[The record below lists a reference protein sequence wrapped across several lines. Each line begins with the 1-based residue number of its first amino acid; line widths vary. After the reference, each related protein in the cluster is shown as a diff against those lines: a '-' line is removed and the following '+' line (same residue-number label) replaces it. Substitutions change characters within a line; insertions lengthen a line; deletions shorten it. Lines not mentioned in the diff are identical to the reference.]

1 MSAAIEQ
8 GLPGLSGSPAFP
20 EFPALM
26 VRAAGM
32 RAHAALVR
40 CGGRLRPL
48 PAFPD
53 SPYRL
58 AGDEIVWLGGD
69 NATWHPRRILL
80 AKPIPA
86 RLSGELHLSFE
97 GADVWRPATLSGVS
111 AVSNGV
117 SNAVSDGARVPGV
130 PGFTPAQGAAAC
142 VFISANTNVIG
153 TPAGF
158 GVLLAARPLRFP
170 LDLALARLRALA
182 ASVAED
188 NAAAFESAALPLLG
202 LGLGLTPS
210 GDDFVGACLF
220 ARRLRGDFASSPAW
234 QDAATNLTRAAAARS
249 NSISAALFGDLARGA
264 AYAPLH
270 ELAAALRGSD
280 AALLAA
286 ARALT
291 AIGHSSGWDMLTGF
305 MLGAGATI
313 DWKPAPEAAFQPEHD
328 STTVF
333 SSCSPQ
339 PART

>member
-8 GLPGLSGSPAFP
+8 GLPGLSAL
-20 EFPALM
+20 PALKL
-26 VRAAGM
+26 RAAGM
-32 RAHAALVR
+32 LAHAALVR
-40 CGGRLRPL
+40 CSGRLRPL

-86 RLSGELHLSFE
+86 RLSGELHLSVE
-97 GADVWRPATLSGVS
+97 GADVWRPAILSGVTG
-111 AVSNGV
+111 VSNG
-117 SNAVSDGARVPGV
+117 AGV
-130 PGFTPAQGAAAC
+130 PSFTPAQGAAAC
-142 VFISANTNVIG
+142 VFIGANINAIG

-220 ARRLRGDFASSPAW
+220 ARRLRGDFLSSPSW
-234 QDAATNLTRAAAARS
+234 QDAATNLTRAAAVRS

-270 ELAAALRGSD
+270 ELAAALCGSD
-280 AALLAA
+280 AALIGA

-333 SSCSPQ
+333 PSCSPQ

>member
-1 MSAAIEQ
+1 M
-8 GLPGLSGSPAFP
+8 
-20 EFPALM
+20 
-26 VRAAGM
+26 
-32 RAHAALVR
+32 
-40 CGGRLRPL
+40 
-48 PAFPD
+48 
-53 SPYRL
+53 
-58 AGDEIVWLGGD
+58 
-69 NATWHPRRILL
+69 
-80 AKPIPA
+80 
-86 RLSGELHLSFE
+86 
-97 GADVWRPATLSGVS
+97 
-111 AVSNGV
+111 
-117 SNAVSDGARVPGV
+117 
-130 PGFTPAQGAAAC
+130 
-142 VFISANTNVIG
+142 
-153 TPAGF
+153 
-158 GVLLAARPLRFP
+158 LLAARPLRFP

-188 NAAAFESAALPLLG
+188 NATAFESAALPLLG

-220 ARRLRGDFASSPAW
+220 ARRLRGDFASSPSW
-234 QDAATNLTRAAAARS
+234 QDAATNLTRAAAVRS
-249 NSISAALFGDLARGA
+249 NSISAALFGDLACGA

-270 ELAAALRGSD
+270 ELAAALRCSD

-333 SSCSPQ
+333 PSCSPQ

>member
-8 GLPGLSGSPAFP
+8 GLPVLPVLP

-58 AGDEIVWLGGD
+58 ASDEIVWLGGD

-86 RLSGELHLSFE
+86 RLSGELHLSVE
-97 GADVWRPATLSGVS
+97 SADVWRPTTLSGVT
-111 AVSNGV
+111 AVSNGA
-117 SNAVSDGARVPGV
+117 SVPGA
-130 PGFTPAQGAAAC
+130 PGFTPAQGAATC
-142 VFISANTNVIG
+142 VFIGANINAIG

-188 NAAAFESAALPLLG
+188 NAVAFESAALPLLG

-220 ARRLRGDFASSPAW
+220 ARRLRGDFLSSPSW
-234 QDAATNLTRAAAARS
+234 QDAATNLTRAAAVRS
-249 NSISAALFGDLARGA
+249 NSISAALFGDLACGA

-333 SSCSPQ
+333 PSCSPQ

>member
-1 MSAAIEQ
+1 MASSYPVGCYRCVQ
-8 GLPGLSGSPAFP
+8 WRQRPQF
-20 EFPALM
+20 
-26 VRAAGM
+26 
-32 RAHAALVR
+32 HACPR
-40 CGGRLRPL
+40 RRRLR
-48 PAFPD
+48 
-53 SPYRL
+53 
-58 AGDEIVWLGGD
+58 
-69 NATWHPRRILL
+69 
-80 AKPIPA
+80 
-86 RLSGELHLSFE
+86 
-97 GADVWRPATLSGVS
+97 
-111 AVSNGV
+111 
-117 SNAVSDGARVPGV
+117 
-130 PGFTPAQGAAAC
+130 
-142 VFISANTNVIG
+142 
-153 TPAGF
+153 F

-220 ARRLRGDFASSPAW
+220 ARRLRGDFLSSPSW
-234 QDAATNLTRAAAARS
+234 QDAATNLTRAAAVRS
-249 NSISAALFGDLARGA
+249 NSISAALFGDLACGA

-333 SSCSPQ
+333 PSCSPQ

>member
-8 GLPGLSGSPAFP
+8 GLPVLPVLP

-86 RLSGELHLSFE
+86 RLSGELHLSVE
-97 GADVWRPATLSGVS
+97 GADVWHPATLSGVT
-111 AVSNGV
+111 AVSNGA
-117 SNAVSDGARVPGV
+117 SVPGA

-142 VFISANTNVIG
+142 VFIGANINAIG

-220 ARRLRGDFASSPAW
+220 ARRLRGDFLSSPSW
-234 QDAATNLTRAAAARS
+234 QDAATNLTRAAAVRS

-270 ELAAALRGSD
+270 ELAAALCGSD
-280 AALLAA
+280 AALIAA
-286 ARALT
+286 VRALT

-333 SSCSPQ
+333 PSCSPQ

>member
-8 GLPGLSGSPAFP
+8 GLPGLSAL
-20 EFPALM
+20 PALKL
-26 VRAAGM
+26 RAAGM
-32 RAHAALVR
+32 LAHAALVR

-86 RLSGELHLSFE
+86 RLSGELRLSVE
-97 GADVWRPATLSGVS
+97 GADVWRPATLSGVTS
-111 AVSNGV
+111 VSNGASV
-117 SNAVSDGARVPGV
+117 AGV
-130 PGFTPAQGAAAC
+130 PSFTPAQGAAAC
-142 VFISANTNVIG
+142 VFIGANINAIG

-158 GVLLAARPLRFP
+158 GVLLAARPLCFP

-188 NAAAFESAALPLLG
+188 NAAAFESAALPMLG

-220 ARRLRGDFASSPAW
+220 ARRLRGDFLLSPSW
-234 QDAATNLTRAAAARS
+234 QDAATNLTRAAAVRS

-270 ELAAALRGSD
+270 ELAAALCGND
-280 AALLAA
+280 AALIGA

-313 DWKPAPEAAFQPEHD
+313 DWKPAPEADFQPEHD

-333 SSCSPQ
+333 PSCSPQ

>member
-8 GLPGLSGSPAFP
+8 GLPEL
-20 EFPALM
+20 PALKL
-26 VRAAGM
+26 RAAGM
-32 RAHAALVR
+32 LAHAALER

-86 RLSGELHLSFE
+86 RLSGELHLSVE
-97 GADVWRPATLSGVS
+97 GADVWRPAILSGVTG
-111 AVSNGV
+111 VSNGA
-117 SNAVSDGARVPGV
+117 SVPS
-130 PGFTPAQGAAAC
+130 FTPAQGAAAC
-142 VFISANTNVIG
+142 VFIGANINAIG

-220 ARRLRGDFASSPAW
+220 ARRLRGDFLSSPSW
-234 QDAATNLTRAAAARS
+234 QDAATNLTRAAAVRS

-270 ELAAALRGSD
+270 ELAAALCGSD
-280 AALLAA
+280 AALIGA

-333 SSCSPQ
+333 SSCLPQ

>member
-8 GLPGLSGSPAFP
+8 GLPVLPVLP

-40 CGGRLRPL
+40 CGGRLRTL

-86 RLSGELHLSFE
+86 RLSGELHLSVE
-97 GADVWRPATLSGVS
+97 SADVWRPTTLSGVT
-111 AVSNGV
+111 AVSNGA
-117 SNAVSDGARVPGV
+117 SVPGA

-142 VFISANTNVIG
+142 VFIGANINAIG

-188 NAAAFESAALPLLG
+188 NAVAFESAALPLLG

-220 ARRLRGDFASSPAW
+220 ARRLRGDFLSSPSW
-234 QDAATNLTRAAAARS
+234 QDAATNLTRAAAVRS

-270 ELAAALRGSD
+270 ELAAALCGSD
-280 AALLAA
+280 AALIAA
-286 ARALT
+286 VRALT

-333 SSCSPQ
+333 PSCSPQ

>member
-8 GLPGLSGSPAFP
+8 GLPVLP

-40 CGGRLRPL
+40 CGGRLHTL

-86 RLSGELHLSFE
+86 RLSGELHLSVE

-117 SNAVSDGARVPGV
+117 SNGASVPGI
-130 PGFTPAQGAAAC
+130 PSFTPAQGAAAC
-142 VFISANTNVIG
+142 VFIGANINVIG

-188 NAAAFESAALPLLG
+188 NATAFESAALPLLG

-220 ARRLRGDFASSPAW
+220 ARRLRGDFLSSPAW
-234 QDAATNLTRAAAARS
+234 QEAATNLTRAAAVRS
-249 NSISAALFGDLARGA
+249 NSISAALFGDLACGA

-270 ELAAALRGSD
+270 ELAAAMRGSD

-313 DWKPAPEAAFQPEHD
+313 DWKPASEAAFQPEHD

>member
-8 GLPGLSGSPAFP
+8 GLPVLP

-86 RLSGELHLSFE
+86 RLSGELHLSVE
-97 GADVWRPATLSGVS
+97 SADVWRPTTLSGVT
-111 AVSNGV
+111 AVSNGA
-117 SNAVSDGARVPGV
+117 SVPGA

-142 VFISANTNVIG
+142 VFIGANINAIG

-188 NAAAFESAALPLLG
+188 NAVAFESAALPLLG

-220 ARRLRGDFASSPAW
+220 ARRLRGDFLSSPSW
-234 QDAATNLTRAAAARS
+234 QDAATNLTRAAAVRS

-270 ELAAALRGSD
+270 ELAAALCGSD
-280 AALLAA
+280 AALIAA
-286 ARALT
+286 VRALT

>member
-8 GLPGLSGSPAFP
+8 GLPVLPVL
-20 EFPALM
+20 PALKL
-26 VRAAGM
+26 RAAGM
-32 RAHAALVR
+32 LAHAALVR

-86 RLSGELHLSFE
+86 RLSGELHLSVE
-97 GADVWRPATLSGVS
+97 GADVWRPATLSGVTG
-111 AVSNGV
+111 VSNGA
-117 SNAVSDGARVPGV
+117 SVPGA
-130 PGFTPAQGAAAC
+130 PSAPSFTPAQGAAAC
-142 VFISANTNVIG
+142 VFIGANINAIG

-188 NAAAFESAALPLLG
+188 NATAFESAALPLLG

-220 ARRLRGDFASSPAW
+220 ARRLRGDFLSSPAW
-234 QDAATNLTRAAAARS
+234 QEAATNLTRAAAVRS
-249 NSISAALFGDLARGA
+249 NSISAALFGDLACGA

-313 DWKPAPEAAFQPEHD
+313 DWKPASEAAFQPEHD

-333 SSCSPQ
+333 PSCSPQ

>member
-1 MSAAIEQ
+1 MSAAIDQ
-8 GLPGLSGSPAFP
+8 GLPVLPELSALP

-32 RAHAALVR
+32 LAHAALLR

-86 RLSGELHLSFE
+86 RLSGELHLSVE
-97 GADVWRPATLSGVS
+97 GADVWRPAILSGVTG
-111 AVSNGV
+111 VSNGA
-117 SNAVSDGARVPGV
+117 SVPS
-130 PGFTPAQGAAAC
+130 FTPAQGAAAC
-142 VFISANTNVIG
+142 VFIGANINAIG

-220 ARRLRGDFASSPAW
+220 ARRLRGDFLSSPSW
-234 QDAATNLTRAAAARS
+234 QDAATNLTRAAAVRS

-270 ELAAALRGSD
+270 ELAAALCGSD
-280 AALLAA
+280 AALIGA

-333 SSCSPQ
+333 PSCSPQ

>member
-8 GLPGLSGSPAFP
+8 GLPVLPVLP

-86 RLSGELHLSFE
+86 RLSGELHLSVE
-97 GADVWRPATLSGVS
+97 SADVWRPTTLSGVT
-111 AVSNGV
+111 AVSNGA
-117 SNAVSDGARVPGV
+117 SVPGA

-142 VFISANTNVIG
+142 VFIGANINAIG

-188 NAAAFESAALPLLG
+188 NAVAFESAALPLLG

-210 GDDFVGACLF
+210 GDDFVGACLI
-220 ARRLRGDFASSPAW
+220 ARRLRGDFLSSPSW
-234 QDAATNLTRAAAARS
+234 QDAATNLTRAAAVRS

-270 ELAAALRGSD
+270 ELAAALCGSD
-280 AALLAA
+280 AALIAA
-286 ARALT
+286 VRALS

-313 DWKPAPEAAFQPEHD
+313 DWKPAPEAAFQSEHD

-333 SSCSPQ
+333 PSCSPQ

>member
-8 GLPGLSGSPAFP
+8 GLPGLSAL
-20 EFPALM
+20 PALKL
-26 VRAAGM
+26 RAAGM
-32 RAHAALVR
+32 LAYAALVR

-86 RLSGELHLSFE
+86 WLSGELRLSVT
-97 GADVWRPATLSGVS
+97 GADVWRPATLSGVT

-117 SNAVSDGARVPGV
+117 SNGTSVADV
-130 PGFTPAQGAAAC
+130 PGFTPVQGAAAC
-142 VFISANTNVIG
+142 VFIGANINAIG

-220 ARRLRGDFASSPAW
+220 ARRLRGDFASSPSW
-234 QDAATNLTRAAAARS
+234 QDAATNLTRAAAVRS

-270 ELAAALRGSD
+270 ELAAALCGSR

-333 SSCSPQ
+333 PSCSPQ

>member
-8 GLPGLSGSPAFP
+8 GLPVLP
-20 EFPALM
+20 ELLELPALKL
-26 VRAAGM
+26 RAAGM
-32 RAHAALVR
+32 LAHAALVR

-86 RLSGELHLSFE
+86 RLSGELHLSVA
-97 GADVWRPATLSGVS
+97 GADVWRPATLSRVT
-111 AVSNGV
+111 AASNGV
-117 SNAVSDGARVPGV
+117 SNVASVAGV
-130 PGFTPAQGAAAC
+130 PNFRPAQGAAAG
-142 VFISANTNVIG
+142 VFIGANINAIG

-158 GVLLAARPLRFP
+158 GVLLAARPLCFP

-220 ARRLRGDFASSPAW
+220 ARRLRGDFLSSPLW
-234 QDAATNLTRAAAARS
+234 QDVATNLTRAAAVRS
-249 NSISAALFGDLARGA
+249 TSISAALFGDLARGA

-270 ELAAALRGSD
+270 ELAAALCGSD
-280 AALLAA
+280 AALIGA

-313 DWKPAPEAAFQPEHD
+313 DWKPAPEAAFQPEDD

>member
-8 GLPGLSGSPAFP
+8 GLPVLQGFA
-20 EFPALM
+20 ALK

-32 RAHAALVR
+32 LAHAALVR

-86 RLSGELHLSFE
+86 RLSGELHLSVE
-97 GADVWRPATLSGVS
+97 GADVWRPATLSGVT
-111 AVSNGV
+111 ADSNGASV
-117 SNAVSDGARVPGV
+117 SGV
-130 PGFTPAQGAAAC
+130 PSFTPAQGAAAC
-142 VFISANTNVIG
+142 VFIGVNINAIG

-188 NAAAFESAALPLLG
+188 NATAFESAALPLLG

-220 ARRLRGDFASSPAW
+220 ARRLRDDFLSSPSW
-234 QDAATNLTRAAAARS
+234 QEAATNLTRAAAVRS
-249 NSISAALFGDLARGA
+249 NSISAALFGDLACGA

-270 ELAAALRGSD
+270 ELAAALRCSD

-333 SSCSPQ
+333 PSCSPQ

>member
-8 GLPGLSGSPAFP
+8 GLPGLSASP

-86 RLSGELHLSFE
+86 RLSGELRLSVE
-97 GADVWRPATLSGVS
+97 GADVWHPVTLSGVT
-111 AVSNGV
+111 AVSNGA
-117 SNAVSDGARVPGV
+117 SVPGA

-142 VFISANTNVIG
+142 VFIGANINAIG

-220 ARRLRGDFASSPAW
+220 ARRLRGDFLSSPSW
-234 QDAATNLTRAAAARS
+234 QDAATNLTRAAAVRS

-270 ELAAALRGSD
+270 ELAAALCGGD
-280 AALLAA
+280 AALIAA

>member
-8 GLPGLSGSPAFP
+8 GLPGLSASP

-86 RLSGELHLSFE
+86 RLSGELHLSVE
-97 GADVWRPATLSGVS
+97 SADVWRPTTLSGVT
-111 AVSNGV
+111 AVSNGA
-117 SNAVSDGARVPGV
+117 SVPS
-130 PGFTPAQGAAAC
+130 FTPAQGAAAC
-142 VFISANTNVIG
+142 VFIGANINAIG

-188 NAAAFESAALPLLG
+188 NAVAFESAALPLLG

-220 ARRLRGDFASSPAW
+220 ARRLRGDFLSSPSW
-234 QDAATNLTRAAAARS
+234 QDAATNLTRAAAVRS

-270 ELAAALRGSD
+270 ELAAALCGSD
-280 AALLAA
+280 AALIAA
-286 ARALT
+286 VRALT

-333 SSCSPQ
+333 PSCSPQ